1 MCRLIESIKVFD
13 KKLFN
18 IEYHNKRMNNS
29 RRILFNCNDEIDL
42 STIIKIPENL
52 DNRLY
57 KCRLIYSKE
66 IESIEFVPYVKKNI
80 NTIKI
85 VENNF
90 IDYTHKF
97 ENRDELNKMLLE
109 SNADEII
116 IIKNNFITDA
126 SFANIVFSDGIIF
139 VTPSTPL
146 LKGTKREKLLNEGI
160 IREEELRK
168 NDITK
173 FKFFYLINS
182 MLGIDDENKI
192 SIEKILN

>member
-182 MLGIDDENKI
+182 MLEIDDENKI

>member
-90 IDYTHKF
+90 IDYTHKY

>member
-66 IESIEFVPYVKKNI
+66 IESIEFIPYVKKNI

-182 MLGIDDENKI
+182 MLEIDDENKI

>member
-66 IESIEFVPYVKKNI
+66 IESIEFIPYVKKNI

>member
-173 FKFFYLINS
+173 FKFFYLMN
-182 MLGIDDENKI
+182 
-192 SIEKILN
+192 